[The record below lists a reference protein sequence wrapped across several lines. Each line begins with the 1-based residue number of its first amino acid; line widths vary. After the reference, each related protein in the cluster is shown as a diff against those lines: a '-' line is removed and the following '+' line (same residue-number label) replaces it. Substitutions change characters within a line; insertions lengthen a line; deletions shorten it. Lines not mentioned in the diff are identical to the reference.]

1 MADVVSLL
9 TPDLEEQPGRIRRVR
24 EESETFVAEQ
34 KKHTAKSL
42 KLDRGRMPA
51 PWRIA
56 LSGMAAGAA
65 FFGAGT
71 AFVKILGS

>member
-1 MADVVSLL
+1 MADLVSPL
-9 TPDLEEQPGRIRRVR
+9 TPDLGEQPGRIRQVR
-24 EESETFVAEQ
+24 EVSETFVAEQ
-34 KKHTAKSL
+34 KKHTAEAL

-65 FFGAGT
+65 FFGAGA

>member
-1 MADVVSLL
+1 MADAVRLL

-24 EESETFVAEQ
+24 ETFVAEE
-34 KKHTAKSL
+34 KKHTAEAL

-65 FFGAGT
+65 FFGAGA
-71 AFVKILGS
+71 AFVKILGP